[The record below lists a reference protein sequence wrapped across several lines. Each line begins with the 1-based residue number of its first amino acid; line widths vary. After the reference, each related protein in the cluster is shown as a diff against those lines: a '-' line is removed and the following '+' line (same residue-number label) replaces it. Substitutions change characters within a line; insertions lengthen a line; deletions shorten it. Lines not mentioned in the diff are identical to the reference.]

1 MIIMKNKLREDL
13 KRYNAMR
20 EHAFV
25 NYLSAYKNNES
36 SDTVDRLENE
46 VNEFDNLISSLELI
60 LKRYWQPVVYVV

>member
-20 EHAFV
+20 EYAFV

-60 LKRYWQPVVYVV
+60 LKRY

>member
-25 NYLSAYKNNES
+25 KYLSAYKNNDS
-36 SDTVDRLENE
+36 SDTVDSLENV
-46 VNEFDNLISSLELI
+46 VNEFDNLINSLELI
-60 LKRYWQPVVYVV
+60 LKRY